1 MSSDNFGYTWE
12 KLMVAVHG
20 MASSPRS
27 MQQRIADAYTGSL
40 MRLKADDFPDD
51 LRWTFEEISKKLTSG
66 TPTGDE
72 GTVQA
77 SVSSMSEEEASE
89 IAREIVNLYD
99 QISARYR
106 A

>member
-1 MSSDNFGYTWE
+1 
-12 KLMVAVHG
+12 MVAVHG
-20 MASSPRS
+20 MASSPYS

-40 MRLKADDFPDD
+40 IRLRADNFPDD
-51 LRWTFEEISKKLTSG
+51 LRLKFEEISKKLTSG

-77 SVSSMSEEEASE
+77 SVSSMNEEEATE

-99 QISARYR
+99 QVSARYR